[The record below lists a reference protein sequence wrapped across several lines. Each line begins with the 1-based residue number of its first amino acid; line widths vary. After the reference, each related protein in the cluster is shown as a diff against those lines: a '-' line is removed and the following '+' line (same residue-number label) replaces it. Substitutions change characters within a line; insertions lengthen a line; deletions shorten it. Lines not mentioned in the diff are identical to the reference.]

1 MAVQVNRW
9 SPLPLLSAWGS
20 TGRSEAAE
28 KWRWHNSDH
37 LCTVTACSHSLELV
51 STKVS
56 LGCVC
61 LFKRAAR
68 LSALTLLTAFS
79 IMPPVPETMQAQMAG
94 MPRQMPHKAVP
105 DGPGLG
111 FICLIKES
119 GEIAHFRDSK
129 NSQISVQEHMTF
141 RSRLTSFVQTNSL
154 FDLFKSPEK
163 DGKLDWMDNATIMH
177 FGTVLGSQ
185 IKVWD
190 YLASHSHCKHMF
202 WIYSSFL
209 KIEIETKWSVNT
221 AGWHPTFGMKFK

>member
-9 SPLPLLSAWGS
+9 APLPLLSAWRS

-105 DGPGLG
+105 DGAGLG

-119 GEIAHFRDSK
+119 GEIAHFGDSK
-129 NSQISVQEHMTF
+129 NSQISVQDLPIASHFF
-141 RSRLTSFVQTNSL
+141 RPDKFSFWSADVQISWKGWEVRLDGQCHYYALWYCFGFSDRSMRLFSF
-154 FDLFKSPEK
+154 
-163 DGKLDWMDNATIMH
+163 
-177 FGTVLGSQ
+177 
-185 IKVWD
+185 
-190 YLASHSHCKHMF
+190 HSHCKHMF

-209 KIEIETKWSVNT
+209 KIDIETKWSVNT